1 MVPEGKFCEF
11 WLLGFKFK
19 VDIWI
24 LQVNLGPLSDD
35 LGSLG
40 VDIGPIKVN
49 FYALGVEFKFLESIW
64 AP

>member
-1 MVPEGKFCEF
+1 MKLKGRV
-11 WLLGFKFK
+11 
-19 VDIWI
+19 WI

-49 FYALGVEFKFLESIW
+49 FYTLGVEFKFLESIW
-64 AP
+64 AS